1 MNAMNARQRF
11 ANRGYVILFN
21 AVPDEF
27 VDNIR
32 SVARNDGLSWN
43 NGTWD
48 GEAFDTFRTRALF
61 PDSLSR
67 VITTSFRRH
76 YMTFFPDT
84 SATEWSV
91 LRTAAGSR
99 DSPIRRDFPVVE
111 ADIHAADLNAAPGV
125 LLVATQD
132 DTVLYGYGW
141 NHLVAFRSNA
151 ETIVL
156 NKGDMMLFRGD
167 YIYSP
172 AGNQTNSFLL
182 HGYLDTPYYLREFE
196 GEDAN
201 LVAVIEDRAVI
212 DDLFCY
218 VYDCPFVASGVNS
231 LRKHLRRYH
240 SFVFGRPRARTI

>member
-1 MNAMNARQRF
+1 MNARQRF
-11 ANRGYVILFN
+11 ANRGYVSLFN

-48 GEAFDTFRTRALF
+48 GEAFDTFRTRAVF

-132 DTVLYGYGW
+132 DTVLEPPGC
-141 NHLVAFRSNA
+141 LPFQ
-151 ETIVL
+151 
-156 NKGDMMLFRGD
+156 RGD
-167 YIYSP
+167 YRPEQGGHDALSRRLHILAGGKPDQQLSPPRLPLYSVLS
-172 AGNQTNSFLL
+172 ARVRG
-182 HGYLDTPYYLREFE
+182 
-196 GEDAN
+196 
-201 LVAVIEDRAVI
+201 
-212 DDLFCY
+212 
-218 VYDCPFVASGVNS
+218 
-231 LRKHLRRYH
+231 RRRQ
-240 SFVFGRPRARTI
+240 SCRGD